1 MHQDRLL
8 KGRNFVFYPLFY
20 PFPPI
25 FRPFSASGRQESRE
39 RGQKSRGKREKIEK
53 NRGRW
58 GNSWLGRTWQVT
70 DFLQRVLVAVA
81 KQRPQRPLQF
91 AAAAF
96 LKRAKL
102 VDPVLACEKPEPTT
116 GRGASVFPVQP
127 LASLCRTHIYH
138 DACPACRNLN
148 RLYGSRRRRARSG

>member
-8 KGRNFVFYPLFY
+8 KGRNFSFFLFYPLFY

-58 GNSWLGRTWQVT
+58 GSFQAWARTWQVT

-96 LKRAKL
+96 LKRSKM
-102 VDPVLACEKPEPTT
+102 VDPVLACEKPETT
-116 GRGASVFPVQP
+116 GCGASVFPVQP
-127 LASLCRTHIYH
+127 LASLCRTRI
-138 DACPACRNLN
+138 
-148 RLYGSRRRRARSG
+148 S